1 MLSVII
7 VNYNV
12 KFYLEQCLESVR
24 RASQGLQVEVLVV
37 DNLSTDGSVVYLS
50 KRFPEVT
57 FIANRENVGFA
68 RANNQAIRQSKGRY
82 VLLLNPDTIV
92 GEDTLTRSVEFMEAH
107 PEAGG
112 VGVHML
118 NANGTFAPESRR
130 GLPTPFV
137 AFCKMSGL
145 AKRFPKSRLFG
156 RYYMSYLDKREV
168 NEIEVMSGA
177 YMMLRREAL
186 DKVGM
191 LDEDFFMYGEDID
204 LSYRVLKGGYK
215 NYFLPVRMLHYKG
228 ESTAKNSYRYAYTF
242 YQAMRLFF
250 RKHFGHYSLI
260 ISLPINAATWAS
272 TFTVYLRNRMRYG
285 RHPRMAELP
294 LNALVIGDAV
304 MIDEVRVLLKKHHV
318 GGSRLFVEGTEAT
331 LPEGHLAEKIGLQ
344 GFDVVVYDTDHY
356 AYSTILRLLEAT
368 PGNTL
373 RIATYSTKTKV
384 LVTDGRIFRNTTR

>member
-1 MLSVII
+1 MFSIII

-24 RASQGLQVEVLVV
+24 RASRGLQVEVFVV
-37 DNLSTDGSVVYLS
+37 DNLSTDGSVEYLRG
-50 KRFPEVT
+50 RFPEVT
-57 FIANRENVGFA
+57 FIANQENVGFA
-68 RANNQAIRQSKGRY
+68 RANNQAIRLSKGRY

-92 GEDTLTRSVEFMEAH
+92 GEETLARCVEFMEAH

-118 NANGTFAPESRR
+118 NADGTFAPESRR

-137 AFCKMSGL
+137 AFCKMTGL
-145 AKRFPKSRLFG
+145 GKLFPQSRLFG
-156 RYYMSYLDKREV
+156 RYYMGYLDANEV

-177 YMMLRREAL
+177 YTMLRREAL
-186 DKVGM
+186 DKVGL

-215 NYFLPVRMLHYKG
+215 NYFVPVRMLHYKG
-228 ESTAKNSYRYAYTF
+228 ESTVKSSYRYAYVF

-250 RKHFGHYSLI
+250 RKHYGHYSFI

-272 TFTVYLRNRMRYG
+272 TFMVYLRNRLRYRRG
-285 RHPRMAELP
+285 GKAAAMPM
-294 LNALVIGDAV
+294 NALVIGDAA
-304 MIDEVRVLLKKHHV
+304 MLDEVRALLEKHHV
-318 GGSRLFVEGTEAT
+318 AGTRVFVEGTEET
-331 LPEGHLAEKIGLQ
+331 LPCGHLSENVDLQ
-344 GFDVVVYDTDHY
+344 GFDMVVYDTDHY
-356 AYSTILRLLEAT
+356 AYGTILRLLEDT

-373 RIATYSTKTKV
+373 RIATYSAKAKV
-384 LVTDGRIFRNTTR
+384 LITDGRIFRNTTR